1 MNETEQFFA
10 GLVEQAKEAT
20 PEGKER
26 VKKLVDRWVYRRL
39 SYTQR
44 EAIDA
49 NTARNVRRVFQKTT

>member
-1 MNETEQFFA
+1 MNETEEFFA

-20 PEGKER
+20 PEQKER

-49 NTARNVRRVFQKTT
+49 TTTRNVRRVFQKTT